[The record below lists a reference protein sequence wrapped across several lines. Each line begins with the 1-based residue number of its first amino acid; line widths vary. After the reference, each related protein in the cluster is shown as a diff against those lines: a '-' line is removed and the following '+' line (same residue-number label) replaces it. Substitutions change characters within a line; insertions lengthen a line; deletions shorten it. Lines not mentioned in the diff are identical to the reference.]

1 MLCQVF
7 FKKENG
13 LYSVI
18 YLLKFFRFSRALRN
32 FEERIFVAFA
42 CWRLRSIFFCGS
54 KKYVEAGSSVGIDQP
69 TERSFCRFFCLKNEK
84 IFLAKMR
91 AIKKIFCG
99 SKNFF
104 GGEFWWNQK
113 RVLPQSPL
121 QGRFECFVSSEGGT
135 KLLKRSY
142 RER

>member
-91 AIKKIFCG
+91 AMKKIFCG

-104 GGEFWWNQK
+104 GVNFGETK
-113 RVLPQSPL
+113 RGYSLKAPCKGVLNVLYPPKEVQN
-121 QGRFECFVSSEGGT
+121 F
-135 KLLKRSY
+135 
-142 RER
+142 